1 MLTEAVQPRRVLAV
15 AVTAQ
20 RLWRAF
26 APPVRNPQFWIVQ
39 GGVLGVIV
47 LDEWGLDTL
56 GWQLPLGIPRYLTI
70 SLLFVPLVYAALNFG
85 TRGSIAT
92 AAWAT
97 TLMLPDWTIVSHGW
111 RSGNWG
117 ELVNVLVLNG
127 VAIIV
132 GQRVEHERTAR
143 AAAVGALQANAA
155 AEARYHALFE
165 EQHAP
170 VFVVDERRVVSEA
183 NAAASQLLGV
193 PPTGRHIGELLG
205 LPVEQL
211 LDGSEIPV
219 TVENAGGEVRLFVPR
234 GQMLQSD
241 GHEFLQLVLVD
252 VTEQHRRQVEEQA
265 YAARLTAAQEEER
278 RRIARELHDDPL
290 QTQTFLVRSL
300 EELALAP
307 GLPGALATALKH
319 DRDLADEV
327 GRALREVICSLRPP
341 LLDDLGLVPAL
352 RAFTADVRVWSGVAV
367 ALRIRGE
374 ERRLASGDEL
384 ALYRVAQEA
393 LVNAMRHAAARHI
406 QVMVDFRDGVVLR
419 VRDNGCGFI
428 PGDQTWVASTGSET
442 SGLGLIGMRERMTQ
456 AGGSLRIHS
465 RPGQGTVVD
474 ARLPESPGVAG
485 YRSHRPNRVA

>member
-1 MLTEAVQPRRVLAV
+1 MRRVSAF
-15 AVTAQ
+15 AAAAQ
-20 RLWRAF
+20 RLWRAV
-26 APPVRNPQFWIVQ
+26 APPVRTPQFWVVQ

-47 LDEWGLDTL
+47 LDELGLDTL

-70 SLLFVPLVYAALNFG
+70 SLLFVPVVYAALNFG

-97 TLMLPDWTIVSHGW
+97 ALMLPDWTIISHGW
-111 RSGNWG
+111 KSGNWG

-132 GQRVEHERTAR
+132 GQRVEHERAAR
-143 AAAVGALQANAA
+143 RAAVGALQANAA

-183 NAAASQLLGV
+183 NAAATQLLGA
-193 PPTGRHIGELLG
+193 PPTGRQIGELLG
-205 LPVEQL
+205 LRVEQL

-219 TVENAGGEVRLFVPR
+219 TVENAAGEVRLFVPR

-252 VTEQHRRQVEEQA
+252 VTEQHRRQVEEQV

-300 EELALAP
+300 EELAQAP
-307 GLPGALATALKH
+307 ELPGALVTTLRH

-341 LLDDLGLVPAL
+341 LLDDLGLMPAL
-352 RAFTADVRVWSGVAV
+352 RALTADVGVWTGLSV
-367 ALRIRGE
+367 ALRVRGE
-374 ERRLASGDEL
+374 ERRVASGDEL

-393 LVNAMRHAAARHI
+393 LVNAMRHAEAAHI
-406 QVMVDFRDGVVLR
+406 QVTVDFREGVTLR
-419 VRDNGCGFI
+419 VRDDGRGFT
-428 PGDQTWVASTGSET
+428 PGIQTGLGTAGSET
-442 SGLGLIGMRERMTQ
+442 SGLGLMGMRERMTQ
-456 AGGSLRIHS
+456 AGGSLRIRS

-474 ARLPESPGVAG
+474 ARLPEGAG
-485 YRSHRPNRVA
+485 AAGHRSHRPNRAA